1 MPLSDNSQFLVDT
14 LEALPLLDGRF
25 EKIKLVN
32 LNSLNNEKRGC
43 FSLVFSAHDIVTDA
57 PVALKFYDIAPE
69 LMIDDYR
76 RACFRRE
83 HDILQVVMNKNRCL
97 QLASA
102 LSTYFLVV
110 PISPGNNPTFPCEF
124 FAVEW
129 IEDDIDDYF
138 FFQEHKDSLDKLY
151 LFNELILA
159 VEALH
164 RHEIFHRDL
173 KRDNFRQYQEAL
185 KRVVIAIDLGTAARY
200 DSGKI
205 QHDYLHQVG
214 APGYA
219 APEAI
224 YGLAGHRKLAP
235 YTDYYALG
243 CMLYELFNRDYF
255 YYQWRSK
262 NPRGHAIQALM
273 GLELQGKTNDADKFN
288 AWKKALGKFSSGFE
302 SVRIDGLGS
311 TVPQGIA
318 SILNEV
324 LRSLTHV
331 NYSNRPI
338 NLESV
343 RARIW
348 SAIKAL
354 QNEKL
359 YQNKLAISKEMRRRR
374 IEKQTQ
380 KTAILRRR
388 IAERSLSC

>member
-1 MPLSDNSQFLVDT
+1 MTLSPNSQYLVNT

-32 LNSLNNEKRGC
+32 FNSFKNEKRGC
-43 FSLVFSAHDIVTDA
+43 FSLVFSAHDILADV
-57 PVALKFYDIAPE
+57 PVALKFYDIHPN
-69 LMIDDYR
+69 LINDDYR

-83 HDILQVVMNKNRCL
+83 HEILQVVMNKKRCL

-102 LSTYFLVV
+102 LSTYSLVV
-110 PISPGNNPTFPCEF
+110 PISPGLNGALPCEY

-138 FFQEHKDSLDKLY
+138 FLQENIESINKLY
-151 LFNELILA
+151 LFNELTLA

-164 RHEIFHRDL
+164 RNEIFHRDL
-173 KRDNFRQYQEAL
+173 KQDNFRQYQEAL
-185 KRVVIAIDLGTAARY
+185 KRVVVAIDLGTAARY

-205 QHDYLHQVG
+205 QQDYQHQVG
-214 APGYA
+214 ASGYA

-235 YTDYYALG
+235 YTDCYALG
-243 CMLYELFNRDYF
+243 CLLYELFNRDYF
-255 YYQWRSK
+255 IREWQRL
-262 NPRGHAIQALM
+262 NPRGHSIQSLM
-273 GLELQGKTNDADKFN
+273 GLELQGKTNDSDKFN
-288 AWKKALGKFSSGFE
+288 AWRLALGKFSSGFE
-302 SVRIDGLGS
+302 PVRIDGLGN

-331 NYSNRPI
+331 NFSNRPI
-338 NLESV
+338 NLEWV
-343 RARIW
+343 RVRIW
-348 SAIKAL
+348 SAIRAL

-359 YQNKLAISKEMRRRR
+359 YQRKLAISKEMRRRR
-374 IEKQTQ
+374 IEKQVRKVAT
-380 KTAILRRR
+380 LRRR
-388 IAERSLSC
+388 IADRPIS

>member
-1 MPLSDNSQFLVDT
+1 MTLSPNSQYLVNT

-32 LNSLNNEKRGC
+32 FNSFNNKKRGC
-43 FSLVFSAHDIVTDA
+43 FSLVFSAHDILADV
-57 PVALKFYDIAPE
+57 PVALKFYDIHPD
-69 LMIDDYR
+69 LINNDYR

-83 HDILQVVMNKNRCL
+83 HEILQVVMNKKRCL

-102 LSTYFLVV
+102 LSTYSLNV
-110 PISPGNNPTFPCEF
+110 PISPGHNATLPCEY

-138 FFQEHKDSLDKLY
+138 FLQENIESLNKLY
-151 LFNELILA
+151 LFNELTLA

-164 RHEIFHRDL
+164 RNEVFHRDL

-185 KRVVIAIDLGTAARY
+185 KRVVVAIDLGTAARY

-205 QHDYLHQVG
+205 QQDYQHQVG
-214 APGYA
+214 ASGYA

-235 YTDYYALG
+235 YTDCYALG
-243 CMLYELFNRDYF
+243 CLLYELFNRDYF
-255 YYQWRSK
+255 FREWQIR
-262 NPRGHAIQALM
+262 NPRGHVIQSLM
-273 GLELQGKTNDADKFN
+273 GLELQGKTNDADKLA
-288 AWKKALGKFSSGFE
+288 AWRMALGKFSSGFE
-302 SVRIDGLGS
+302 PVRMDGAGS

-331 NYSNRPI
+331 NFSNRPI
-338 NLESV
+338 NLEWV
-343 RARIW
+343 RVRIW
-348 SAIKAL
+348 SAIRVL

-359 YQNKLAISKEMRRRR
+359 YQRKLAKSKEMRRRR
-374 IEKQTQ
+374 IEKQARKAAT
-380 KTAILRRR
+380 LRRR
-388 IAERSLSC
+388 ISDRPLS

>member
-1 MPLSDNSQFLVDT
+1 MSLSDNSQLLVDT

-32 LNSLNNEKRGC
+32 FNSFKNEKRGC
-43 FSLVFSAHDIVTDA
+43 FSLVFSAHDIVADV
-57 PVALKFYDIAPE
+57 PVALKFYDINPA
-69 LMIDDYR
+69 LIIDDYR

-83 HDILQVVMNKNRCL
+83 HDILQVVMNKKRCL
-97 QLASA
+97 QLVSA
-102 LSTYFLVV
+102 LSTYPLVI
-110 PISPGNNPTFPCEF
+110 PISHGNNPTFPCEY

-138 FFQEHKDSLDKLY
+138 FLQENIESLNKLH
-151 LFNELILA
+151 LFNELTLA

-164 RHEIFHRDL
+164 RNEIFHRDL
-173 KRDNFRQYQEAL
+173 KADNFRQYQEAL
-185 KRVVIAIDLGTAARY
+185 KRVVVAIDLGTAARY

-205 QHDYLHQVG
+205 QLDYQHQVG
-214 APGYA
+214 ASGYA

-235 YTDYYALG
+235 YTDCYALG

-255 YYQWRSK
+255 IREWQAK
-262 NPRGHAIQALM
+262 NPRGHAIQSLM
-273 GLELQGKTNDADKFN
+273 GMELQGKTNDADKFN
-288 AWKKALGKFSSGFE
+288 AWKVALGKFSSGFE
-302 SVRIDGLGS
+302 PVRIDGPGS
-311 TVPQGIA
+311 SVPQGIA

-331 NYSNRPI
+331 NFSNRPI
-338 NLESV
+338 NLEWV
-343 RARIW
+343 RVRIW

-359 YQNKLAISKEMRRRR
+359 YLKKLEFSKEMRRRR
-374 IEKQTQ
+374 IAKQAR
-380 KTAILRRR
+380 KAAILRKR
-388 IAERSLSC
+388 IADGHLSC